1 MLNRFKDAVVN
12 AMNGVGSLADPD
24 EEDTPKVQKKL
35 KYPYARPDF
44 LKLNADEV
52 QVSADHTSRP
62 ILVPR
67 DISRIPW
74 ASGYAEYVLSTIVS
88 LEFT

>member
-1 MLNRFKDAVVN
+1 MFNRFREAFSN
-12 AMNGVGSLADPD
+12 AINGVNSLSDTEDDDP
-24 EEDTPKVQKKL
+24 PKVIKKI

-74 ASGYAEYVLSTIVS
+74 GSGYAE
-88 LEFT
+88 

>member
-1 MLNRFKDAVVN
+1 MFSRFKDVMVN
-12 AMNGVGSLADPD
+12 AMSGVNALSEVDMDDP
-24 EEDTPKVQKKL
+24 PKPAKKL

-67 DISRIPW
+67 DINRIPW
-74 ASGYAEYVLSTIVS
+74 FSGYAEYV
-88 LEFT
+88 EYA